1 MPRCKNCKEKFE
13 QIHFNQKYC
22 FKEECKTV
30 WIETEKAKQWKK
42 RKAQTKKELLTVQ
55 DWLKIAQQAFNA
67 YIRERDKGKPC
78 ISCLNDKPKKI
89 NAGHFYSSGGHKY
102 LTFDESNVHL
112 QCEHCNTYLSGNLNE
127 YRKNLLERIG
137 EAELKRLDKDCHKVA
152 KYTRQELEE
161 ITKKYKQKLKELR
174 NDNKRKSN

>member
-1 MPRCKNCKEKFE
+1 MGKLNYCLENDECISEYWKVAKELDWNKR
-13 QIHFNQKYC
+13 K
-22 FKEECKTV
+22 K
-30 WIETEKAKQWKK
+30 KAKKD
-42 RKAQTKKELLTVQ
+42 LLTVQ

-137 EAELKRLDKDCHKVA
+137 EAELKRLDTECHKVA
-152 KYTRQELEE
+152 KYTREELEE
-161 ITKKYKQKLKELR
+161 ITKHYKQKLKELR